1 VSHGLY
7 VSDTVSIAELRKL
20 QRKPA
25 KYRNR
30 KHLVENIKFDS
41 IAEARRYIDLRLLEK
56 GGKIT
61 DLTLQPV
68 YDLHVCGVL
77 VCRYK
82 ADFRYLESG
91 AVVVEDVKG
100 VRTPTYRLKK
110 KLMKAIHGIDIREVD
125 Q

>member
-1 VSHGLY
+1 LSM
-7 VSDTVSIAELRKL
+7 TTPITIAEYRKL

-30 KHLVENIKFDS
+30 KHIVENIKFDS

-61 DLTLQPV
+61 GLTLQPV

-77 VCRYK
+77 VCRYRG
-82 ADFRYLESG
+82 DFRYRVNGVE
-91 AVVVEDVKG
+91 VVEDVKG
-100 VRTPTYRLKK
+100 VKTPTYRIKK
-110 KLMKAIHGIDIREVD
+110 KLMKAIHKIEIREVS
-125 Q
+125 